1 MHTGKNDLTKLGLAS
16 SWNYSNKTVFS
27 GECGVVNGSFGELY
41 PPHTYSQDKVY
52 LFGFATCR
60 YKQSTKPISSRI
72 SLNRNRNMLF
82 FL

>member
-1 MHTGKNDLTKLGLAS
+1 MFFQLNYSSTADGVYTMHTGINDLTTLGLAS

-52 LFGFATCR
+52 LFGYATCR
-60 YKQSTKPISSRI
+60 
-72 SLNRNRNMLF
+72 
-82 FL
+82 